1 MARSYR
7 PGDGL
12 STKSLRPPLPAKR
25 GKGDEAHQPGR
36 AQIEADGKQAAPVRQ
51 RLRDDGRKRAAQY
64 AAEVE
69 RHRCPRIAH
78 LRREKTRQPRAQRP
92 INETHQG
99 ERQRKEQEDQ
109 EQRAAAHQR
118 PEQQRSEEHKSELQS
133 LMRISYAVLCLK
145 KKKT

>member
-1 MARSYR
+1 MYRMARAYR

-92 INETHQG
+92 ID
-99 ERQRKEQEDQ
+99 RKSTRLNSSPQCAT
-109 EQRAAAHQR
+109 RL
-118 PEQQRSEEHKSELQS
+118 P
-133 LMRISYAVLCLK
+133 
-145 KKKT
+145 